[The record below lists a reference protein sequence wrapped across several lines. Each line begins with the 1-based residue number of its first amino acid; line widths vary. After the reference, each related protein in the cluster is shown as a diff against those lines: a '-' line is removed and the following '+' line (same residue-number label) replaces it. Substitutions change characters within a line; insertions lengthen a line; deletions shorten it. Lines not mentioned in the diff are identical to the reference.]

1 MMEIN
6 RKRNVSVKKTRQK
19 VTLTESNIK
28 IYKSQ
33 ILEIASDKCSAV
45 ADMGDCLATID
56 ISRKLG
62 AVPLLGVSW
71 VPMYNTMWP
80 GPKPTF
86 VPSGILIH
94 PTVWPQY
101 TNVAGRTDR
110 QTDRPSPKNGSRR
123 RKRISQKTSQKMT
136 LVKSNIIKTHKSQIL
151 QIESENDTNKSEW
164 RR

>member
-1 MMEIN
+1 METN

-56 ISRKLG
+56 FSRKLG

-71 VPMYNTMWP
+71 VPM
-80 GPKPTF
+80 
-86 VPSGILIH
+86 
-94 PTVWPQY
+94 
-101 TNVAGRTDR
+101 
-110 QTDRPSPKNGSRR
+110 
-123 RKRISQKTSQKMT
+123 
-136 LVKSNIIKTHKSQIL
+136 
-151 QIESENDTNKSEW
+151 
-164 RR
+164 